1 MPPYRRPA
9 CTPNRNTYGCRS
21 RAYTSCV
28 RFQLDLQ
35 FIYGQNYNMVRSSPC
50 YPLHS
55 ANHPITTLQHPRWV
69 ITQTTTAARPTVL
82 CVAACVR
89 GSNSVATPL
98 MYWSFM
104 RRDIIAAS
112 TGEDSWSR
120 SPVRHHYR
128 NPNSNNG
135 CSISKRESQALY
147 MQQAQLSAY
156 HTNNSPQKPGGVQ
169 GRYQITALRL
179 ATFKTK

>member
-128 NPNSNNG
+128 NPIPTTDVVYLKESPRPCTCNKPSCQHITPTTLPKNRVG
-135 CSISKRESQALY
+135 SKD
-147 MQQAQLSAY
+147 
-156 HTNNSPQKPGGVQ
+156 
-169 GRYQITALRL
+169 
-179 ATFKTK
+179 ATR